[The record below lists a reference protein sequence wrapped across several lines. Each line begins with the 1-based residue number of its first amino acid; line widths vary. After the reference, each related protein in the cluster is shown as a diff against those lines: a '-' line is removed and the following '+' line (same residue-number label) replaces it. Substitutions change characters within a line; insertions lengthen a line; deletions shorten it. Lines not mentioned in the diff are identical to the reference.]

1 MKNLI
6 SYFIKFPLAVN
17 LVMAL
22 VLLFGVIFLLNT
34 QKNFFPNIEKRNIY
48 VDVLYPGASPEEI
61 EEGAILKIEE
71 NIKGLEGMERV
82 TSTSR
87 ENMGSVVVE
96 MLKGTDMDEALI
108 RVKNEVEKIASFPK
122 AIESIVTYKHDDV
135 NFAINFVIKA
145 KDGRSASL
153 KTLKE
158 VTRKIESDLLHTDGI
173 SKVEIGGYPDE
184 EIAILLNEAAMESYN
199 ITFAEIA
206 RSVAASNL
214 IMTGGSIKD
223 GSEEFFIRVR
233 NKSYQGFGLENIV
246 LRNTKDGGIVR
257 LKDVAN
263 IKDQWADA
271 PSEVRFNGD
280 EAVVITISTTF
291 NEDIVIASDIVIA
304 YIDDFNSSQDLL
316 EAEVIRDM
324 SVTLGQRIKLL
335 LDNGTLGIL
344 LVLLFLSLFL
354 NPRIAFWV
362 AIGIP
367 FSILGMFIILPATS
381 VTINMLSLF
390 GLILVL
396 GILVDD
402 GIVVAEN
409 IYRHWSMGKK
419 PVKAALEGTLEVLPA
434 VVSGVITTML
444 AFSTFL
450 FIDGRMGDMFGEI
463 SIVVIAIL
471 FVSLIE
477 VIIVMP
483 SHIAHSKALKK
494 GSGSTW
500 NKYMGWAERSMKWLS
515 TRVYRPILEM
525 AIHYKSITIAIFTG
539 AFIISLGFVS
549 AKIVGTTFFPV
560 VDGDS
565 FTINLSMPSGTDE
578 SKTQLQIDRI
588 NAAIWEIND
597 ELSKDQPEG
606 RDIIQKTFQRF
617 MGSGNKARIEITMLD
632 AEIRTSA
639 TTEVISKLRN
649 KVGDI
654 PGAETLTYEGFSPFG
669 KALII
674 SLVGDDNT
682 VLQAAKEDLK
692 RAMKAMP
699 ELTDVSDNSA
709 VGNREIE
716 MELKEKSH
724 HLGLTL
730 QDIISQVRQAFWG
743 NEVQRLQRGKDEV
756 KVWVKYSEDNRK
768 SIGQLEDMKIRLADG
783 TAYPL
788 SELVTFKTVNGISS
802 VRHLQFDREVQ
813 LEANQFNPSSSLPE
827 TLQKLENDVLQP
839 LYNKYPGV
847 HAKYDGQKRETDKI
861 AKSASLVLPIILILM
876 LAIVIFTLRSVSQS
890 LLVYAMIPLS
900 LIGVI
905 AGHWIH
911 GMFISFMSAMGVIA
925 LVGVMINDSLVLIN
939 AVNINLKK
947 GMSYELSL
955 IEAGVSRFRPILLTT
970 LTTVVGIAPMLLETS
985 MQAKFL
991 IPMAISLAYGMA
1003 TALFTTLF
1011 LLPVMLTIVNK
1022 TKVKGYS
1029 IFLGRKVSSE
1039 EIENAIKE
1047 LDYELDEDEENIEY
1061 LNTNAIVQK

>member
-1 MKNLI
+1 MKNII

-17 LVMAL
+17 LVLVM
-22 VLLFGVIFLLNT
+22 VLLFGGLSLINT
-34 QKNFFPNIEKRNIY
+34 QKNFFPNIAQRNIY
-48 VDVLYPGASPEEI
+48 VDILYPGASPEEI

-87 ENMGSVVVE
+87 ENMGTVTIE

-122 AIESIVTYKHDDV
+122 AIESIVTYKHDDI

-145 KDGRSASL
+145 KEGRSVSL

-158 VTRKIESDLLHTDGI
+158 VARKIETDLLHSEGI
-173 SKVEIGGYPDE
+173 SKIEIGGYPDE
-184 EIAILLNEAAMESYN
+184 EIAILLNETAMESYN

-206 RSVAASNL
+206 KSVAASNL

-223 GSEEFFIRVR
+223 GAEEFFIRVR
-233 NKSYQGFGLENIV
+233 NKSYQGYGLENIV
-246 LRNTKDGGIVR
+246 LRNTKEGGIVR
-257 LKDVAN
+257 LKDIAT
-263 IKDQWADA
+263 IKDQWADS
-271 PSEVRFNGD
+271 PSEVRFNGK
-280 EAVVITISTTF
+280 EAVVITINTTF
-291 NEDIVIASDIVIA
+291 NEDIVIASDIVRT
-304 YIDDFNSSQDLL
+304 YITDFNDGQDLL

-324 SVTLGQRIKLL
+324 SVTLGQRIDLL
-335 LDNGTLGIL
+335 LGNGVLGVL

-362 AIGIP
+362 ALGIP
-367 FSILGMFIILPATS
+367 FSILGMFILLPATS
-381 VTINMLSLF
+381 VSINMLSLF

-402 GIVVAEN
+402 GIVIAEN
-409 IYRHWSMGKK
+409 IYQHWSMGKK
-419 PVKAALEGTLEVLPA
+419 PVTAAIEGTIEVLPA

-450 FIDGRMGDMFGEI
+450 FIDGRMGDMFSEV
-463 SIVVIAIL
+463 SVVVISIL
-471 FVSLIE
+471 FVSLVE
-477 VIIVMP
+477 GVIILP
-483 SHIAHSKALKK
+483 SHIAHSKALQKDN
-494 GSGSTW
+494 GSKW
-500 NKYMGWAERSMKWLS
+500 KKYMGWAEQTMAWLS
-515 TRVYRPILEM
+515 TEFYKPLLTK
-525 AIHYKSITIAIFTG
+525 AIHYKSITIALFTG
-539 AFIISLGFVS
+539 IFIISIGLVAS
-549 AKIVGTTFFPV
+549 KVVGTTFFPS
-560 VDGDS
+560 VDGDN
-565 FTINLSMPSGTDE
+565 FTISLSMPSGTDE
-578 SKTQLQIDRI
+578 AVTQVQLDRI

-606 RDIIQKTFQRF
+606 RAIIQQTFQRF
-617 MGSGNKARIEITMLD
+617 MGAGNKASIFVTMLD
-632 AEIRTSA
+632 AEYRTTA
-639 TTEVISKLRN
+639 TTAVITKLRN

-654 PGAETLTYEGFSPFG
+654 PGAETLTYEGFNPFG

-674 SLVGDDNT
+674 SLVGNDNI

-730 QDIISQVRQAFWG
+730 QDIISQVRFAFWG

-756 KVWVKYSEDNRK
+756 KVWVKYGEDNRR

-813 LEANQFNPSSSLPE
+813 LEANQFNPSASLPE
-827 TLQKLENDVLQP
+827 TLQKLEREVLQP
-839 LYNKYPGV
+839 LYEKYPGI
-847 HAKYDGQKRETDKI
+847 HAKYDGQKRETDKMK
-861 AKSASLVLPIILILM
+861 KSAASTMPIILILM
-876 LAIVIFTLRSVSQS
+876 LVIVIFTLRSVTQS

-900 LIGVI
+900 LIGVVL
-905 AGHWIH
+905 GHWIH
-911 GMFISFMSAMGVIA
+911 GMNISLMSAMGIIA
-925 LVGVMINDSLVLIN
+925 LVGVMINDSLVLIS
-939 AVNINLKK
+939 ALNINLKSGK
-947 GMSYELSL
+947 TYEASL
-955 IEAGVSRFRPILLTT
+955 IDAGVSRFRPILLTT
-970 LTTVVGIAPMLLETS
+970 LTTVVGMAPMLLEKS

-991 IPMAISLAYGMA
+991 QPMTISLAYGMA

-1022 TKVKGYS
+1022 SKVKVS
-1029 IFLGRKVSSE
+1029 SVVLGRKVSNE
-1039 EIENAIKE
+1039 EVETAIKE
-1047 LDYELDEDEENIEY
+1047 LKFELNEGDESSE
-1061 LNTNAIVQK
+1061 LTNSK